1 YDLMIT
7 LKCAVIHFWGKHA
20 TNSTAVRSVV
30 SPAGR
35 LVSCSVVGNQMRVRS
50 FMHEC
55 RFGLKEQRAGW
66 RLDARF
72 ARMDGAKLMCQEFI
86 ENLERSAGMEK
97 YDSDDSRLRVLKR
110 SKRGFTYPGTLWCG
124 AGNMADHYDQLGVF
138 ADTDRCCRAHDHCP
152 HVIHA
157 FSSNY
162 GYTNF
167 KWHSIS
173 HCDCDAALKGCLR
186 RVNDT
191 SSRVVGQAFFNV
203 IDVPCFDLVYE
214 EQCAERYWFGVCKQY
229 EKFPIAM
236 LREAIPYEFG
246 GIDVIDELT
255 LPSDMKTDP
264 GKSEKEDAERT
275 TQSTTSGPKEPSIG
289 NVEYLEDLL
298 NPTNTHSVE
307 EAEPEDSWAGAHGVD
322 EIRLEFLK
330 FLAVVGLS
338 FADMPLQHCMDIGDR
353 TFGVGDK
360 GLLQGAGEESS
371 LLVELQIQEE
381 QCCFHSGHGR
391 LNQFST
397 LVRVLEG
404 AWEFAQPVY
413 ICTVDLD
420 KAYDRVPQGVL

>member
-1 YDLMIT
+1 DGSSQANVGPFVLGAIRERYQPLSTRASVRGRDL
-7 LKCAVIHFWGKHA
+7 
-20 TNSTAVRSVV
+20 
-30 SPAGR
+30 
-35 LVSCSVVGNQMRVRS
+35 MRVRS

-264 GKSEKEDAERT
+264 GKSEKEDADN
-275 TQSTTSGPKEPSIG
+275 EP
-289 NVEYLEDLL
+289 
-298 NPTNTHSVE
+298 H
-307 EAEPEDSWAGAHGVD
+307 
-322 EIRLEFLK
+322 
-330 FLAVVGLS
+330 
-338 FADMPLQHCMDIGDR
+338 
-353 TFGVGDK
+353 
-360 GLLQGAGEESS
+360 GAGRR
-371 LLVELQIQEE
+371 QK
-381 QCCFHSGHGR
+381 R
-391 LNQFST
+391 
-397 LVRVLEG
+397 
-404 AWEFAQPVY
+404 
-413 ICTVDLD
+413 
-420 KAYDRVPQGVL
+420 